1 MAKQI
6 ISGEVARK
14 ALRAGVDKV
23 ADAVKITIGPRGRNV
38 VMDKGY
44 GAPMI
49 TNDGVSIAK
58 EITLPNK
65 MENMGAEI
73 VKEVASKTDEIA
85 GDGTTTAVILM
96 QALVREGMSRIAM
109 GANPMG
115 VRRGMESALRDSVEM
130 LRLMAKPIKTDD
142 EIEQVATISVESDE
156 MGKKIAETIKK
167 VGKDG
172 VVTVE
177 ESQSFGIDAEI
188 VEGMEFDKGYV
199 SPYMITNPER
209 MEAVY
214 KDAYILLTDKKI
226 SSIQDVLP
234 LLEKMASTGHKELV
248 ILAEDV
254 DGEALTTF
262 VVNKLRGGFSTLAV
276 KAPGYGERKKDVLG
290 DIAAVTGGTV
300 ISDEVGLS
308 FENVTV
314 EMLGRAGRVISTKEK
329 TVIVDGKGK
338 KTDVTKRVEQLKKEI
353 ARTDSKYDKEKLE
366 ERVAKLSGGVAILK
380 VGAATETEMKYLK
393 LKIEDAVK
401 ATKAAIAEGIVPGG
415 GSTLVR
421 VARALEEKIGKS
433 DASKKG
439 HLDKEN
445 SEFLIGYHIVSDALS
460 APFKQIVINAGRDD
474 AAVFIKEIIESKGN
488 AGYDAAKDAMV
499 ADMLKAG
506 IVDPVKVTRA
516 GLEHAVSAAAILLTT
531 EVAIADIPEKKEPAP
546 AGGGMGGGMGDMDY

>member
-6 ISGEVARK
+6 LSGEMARR
-14 ALRAGVDKV
+14 ALKNGVDKV
-23 ADAVKITIGPRGRNV
+23 ANAVKITIGPRGRNV

-44 GAPMI
+44 SAPMI

-58 EITLPNK
+58 EIALPNK

-73 VKEVASKTDEIA
+73 VKEVASRTDEIA

-115 VRRGMESALRDSVEM
+115 VRRGMESALRDAVEA
-130 LRLMAKPIKTDD
+130 LHIMAKPIKTDD

-276 KAPGYGERKKDVLG
+276 KTPGYGERKKDVLG
-290 DIAAVTGGTV
+290 DIAVVTGGTV
-300 ISDEVGLS
+300 VSDEVGIT

-338 KTDVTKRVEQLKKEI
+338 KADLVKRVDQLKKEI
-353 ARTDSKYDKEKLE
+353 VRTDSKYDKEKLE

-380 VGAATETEMKYLK
+380 VGAATETEMKYQY
-393 LKIEDAVK
+393 
-401 ATKAAIAEGIVPGG
+401 
-415 GSTLVR
+415 VR
-421 VARALEEKIGKS
+421 S
-433 DASKKG
+433 
-439 HLDKEN
+439 
-445 SEFLIGYHIVSDALS
+445 
-460 APFKQIVINAGRDD
+460 PF
-474 AAVFIKEIIESKGN
+474 
-488 AGYDAAKDAMV
+488 
-499 ADMLKAG
+499 
-506 IVDPVKVTRA
+506 
-516 GLEHAVSAAAILLTT
+516 
-531 EVAIADIPEKKEPAP
+531 
-546 AGGGMGGGMGDMDY
+546 